1 MGISPDEAIAFGDG
15 GNDVKL
21 MDAAGTAVAMG
32 NAVPALKEHATAV
45 TGRNSE
51 DGVAVYLE
59 EHVLK

>member
-1 MGISPDEAIAFGDG
+1 MPAYGHFADG

-32 NAVPALKEHATAV
+32 NAVPALKERADVITK
-45 TGRNSE
+45 RNSE

-59 EHVLK
+59 ENVLK